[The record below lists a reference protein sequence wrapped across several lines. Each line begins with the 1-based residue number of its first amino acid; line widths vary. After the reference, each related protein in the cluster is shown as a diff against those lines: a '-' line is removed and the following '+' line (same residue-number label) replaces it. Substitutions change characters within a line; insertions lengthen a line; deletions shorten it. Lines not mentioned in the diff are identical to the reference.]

1 MILFQKVRNTKL
13 FPWRPI
19 SLGTGLGTPH
29 GNGAAPL
36 SCKASNFACSYV
48 PNLSFMEKE
57 IAIKTD
63 KHAKRPYMRVKG
75 FLGSGNIGGSYA

>member
-1 MILFQKVRNTKL
+1 MILFQKVGNTEL
-13 FPWRPI
+13 FPVRLI
-19 SLGTGLGTPH
+19 ALGTVLGTPH

-48 PNLSFMEKE
+48 PNRSFMEKE
-57 IAIKTD
+57 IVIRAV

>member
-13 FPWRPI
+13 FPERAI
-19 SLGTGLGTPH
+19 ALGTVLGTPH

-57 IAIKTD
+57 IVIRAV
-63 KHAKRPYMRVKG
+63 KHTKRPYMRVKG

>member
-1 MILFQKVRNTKL
+1 MILFQKVGNTEL
-13 FPWRPI
+13 FPVWLI
-19 SLGTGLGTPH
+19 ALGTVLGTPH

-57 IAIKTD
+57 IVIRAV